1 MADLAKKLRDISLAD
16 ARSEYEKL
24 KETDCMKNPGFS
36 RIGLQTLD
44 YFFLK
49 HRIRAKTAK
58 HISFYNALKNTEKQ
72 RLLNDVIIKYKKA
85 PTLVGL
91 TEAEHA
97 KLRYAAFQMY
107 FGSVN
112 QFKPTIARW
121 VYCTLGAKKGILDF
135 SAGWGGRCLAA
146 MSLGIPY
153 IGIDANKGMEPTYR
167 KMIETLD
174 PAADVTLRFQ
184 PSETV
189 DFSAY
194 DYDLIFTSPP
204 YFMLE
209 EYEKMPAYGSKEAFL
224 DKFFRPVVA
233 NSWKGLAEGGHMALN
248 MPHEMYMAVRDMLP
262 PVSKRLKLLR
272 SNRYAVNA
280 ARGRAPG
287 TQKGSHELIYIW
299 KKGGKEVRRD
309 TKRGAKGTRKGGK
322 TKRVGGTR
330 RRR

>member
-1 MADLAKKLRDISLAD
+1 MAVDLAKQLRDIDLAD
-16 ARSEYEKL
+16 ARADYAKL
-24 KETDCMKNPGFS
+24 KEVDCEKNPGFS
-36 RIGLQTLD
+36 RVGLQALD

-49 HRIRAKTAK
+49 HRIKAKTAK
-58 HISFYNALKNTEKQ
+58 HISFWNAMKDADKQ
-72 RLLNDVIIKYKKA
+72 ALLNEVIVRYKKA
-85 PTLVGL
+85 PTVFGL

-121 VYCTLGAKKGILDF
+121 VYCSLGAKKGILDF

-153 IGIDANKGMEPTYR
+153 IGIDANKAMEATYR
-167 KMIETLD
+167 KMIGALD

-189 DFSAY
+189 DFGAY
-194 DYDLIFTSPP
+194 TYDLIFTSPP

-209 EYEKMPAYGSKEAFL
+209 EYEKMPAYGSKQAFL
-224 DKFFRPVVA
+224 DRFFRPVVA
-233 NSWKGLAEGGHMALN
+233 NAWKHLQANGHMALN

-262 PVSKRLKLLR
+262 PVWKRMKLVR

-280 ARGRAPG
+280 ATGRKPG
-287 TQKGSHELIYIW
+287 TQKESHELIYVW
-299 KKGGKEVRRD
+299 KKGDRK
-309 TKRGAKGTRKGGK
+309 GAGTRKAGK
-322 TKRVGGTR
+322 AKRVGGGTAR
-330 RRR
+330 RRRA

>member
-1 MADLAKKLRDISLAD
+1 MAQLAKQLRDISLTD
-16 ARSEYEKL
+16 ARDDYSKL
-24 KETDCMKNPGFS
+24 KTVSCEKNPGFS
-36 RIGLQTLD
+36 RVGLRALD

-49 HRIRAKTAK
+49 HRIKAKTAK
-58 HISFYNALKNTEKQ
+58 HISFFNAMKNEERK
-72 RLLNDVIIKYKKA
+72 RLLNDIIVKYKKA
-85 PTLVGL
+85 PTTFGL

-112 QFKPTIARW
+112 QFKPTVARW

-153 IGIDANKGMEPTYR
+153 IGIDANKGMEPTY
-167 KMIETLD
+167 KEMIKALD
-174 PAADVTLRFQ
+174 PAADVTLHFK

-189 DFSAY
+189 DFGAY
-194 DYDLIFTSPP
+194 DYDLVFTSPP

-233 NSWKGLAEGGHMALN
+233 NAWRHLKKGGHMALN

-262 PVSKRLKLLR
+262 PVTKRMILQR

-280 ARGRAPG
+280 ATGRAPG
-287 TQKGSHELIYIW
+287 TQKESHELIYVW
-299 KKGGKEVRRD
+299 KKGS
-309 TKRGAKGTRKGGK
+309 AAGTRKAGK
-322 TKRVGGTR
+322 TKRVGGATR
-330 RRR
+330 RRRP